1 LIPLLWVTELPN
13 LGVTM
18 TKGVRRIYSE
28 IFSTYESVN
37 HILTLGFD
45 FLWRRKAAG
54 IAGRTGGKKWLEVC
68 TGTGETAIELQ
79 KYSSE
84 GTSIVAADF
93 SLPMLEKAIMKDKL
107 KKPSLLLAEAGTLP
121 FSDETFDLV
130 MITFATRNLNS
141 TRAHLS
147 SYLREFHR
155 ILKPGGRFINVETS
169 QPSSPLI
176 RSLYHLYVQLTVRP
190 IGKLVSGSKSGYS
203 YLSFTIRKFHPPA
216 SFAGILQKAGFREVR
231 WSNLLLGAV
240 AIHEALK

>member
-1 LIPLLWVTELPN
+1 
-13 LGVTM
+13 M
-18 TKGVRRIYSE
+18 SKGVRGIYSE

-45 FLWRRKAAG
+45 LLWRRKAAD

-79 KYSSE
+79 KYAST

-93 SLPMLEKAIMKDKL
+93 SLPMLEKAITKDKL
-107 KKPSLLLAEAGTLP
+107 KKPALLLAEAGTLP

-141 TRAHLS
+141 TRARLDK
-147 SYLREFHR
+147 YLREFYR

-176 RSLYHLYVQLTVRP
+176 RSLYHLYVRLTVLP

-203 YLSFTIRKFHPPA
+203 YLSSTIRRFHPPVSLA
-216 SFAGILQKAGFREVR
+216 EILQEAGFKEVR
-231 WSNLLLGAV
+231 WSNLLLGTA
-240 AIHEALK
+240 AIHEAVK